1 MNFKSIF
8 TNVNIHL
15 LFSIQHYEGTLGL
28 YELASPLRVTP
39 LRKCSLL
46 TVQYMYISNAQLF
59 LRINNGG
66 FDNFTS
72 RVRYCISYVN

>member
-15 LFSIQHYEGTLGL
+15 LFSIQHYEGTLGV
-28 YELASPLRVTP
+28 YELASPLKVTP

-46 TVQYMYISNAQLF
+46 IVQYISNAQLF
-59 LRINNGG
+59 LRMEQK
-66 FDNFTS
+66 
-72 RVRYCISYVN
+72 RVSCA

>member
-28 YELASPLRVTP
+28 YELASPLMVTP

-59 LRINNGG
+59 LRMEQK
-66 FDNFTS
+66 
-72 RVRYCISYVN
+72 RVSCA